1 MYGCD
6 LHNICEKADAWAKLF
21 ETAEYLASVVE
32 HNCCSEIDVF
42 VELLIALD
50 YHGHASDLMDAHI
63 EADSCRDRHP
73 TADQV
78 ILEPATA

>member
-1 MYGCD
+1 M
-6 LHNICEKADAWAKLF
+6 F

-63 EADSCRDRHP
+63 EADSCRERHP

>member
-1 MYGCD
+1 MYGYD

-21 ETAEYLASVVE
+21 ETAEYLDSVVE

-50 YHGHASDLMDAHI
+50 YHGHASALMDA
-63 EADSCRDRHP
+63 
-73 TADQV
+73 
-78 ILEPATA
+78 

>member
-1 MYGCD
+1 MYGYD

-21 ETAEYLASVVE
+21 ETAEYLDSVVA

-42 VELLIALD
+42 IELLIALD

-63 EADSCRDRHP
+63 EADNCRDRHP
-73 TADQV
+73 AADQV

>member
-1 MYGCD
+1 MYD
-6 LHNICEKADAWAKLF
+6 LHNICESADNWAKLF
-21 ETAEYLASVVE
+21 ETAEHLGSVFA

-63 EADSCRDRHP
+63 EADNCE
-73 TADQV
+73 TATPRP
-78 ILEPATA
+78 IT

>member
-1 MYGCD
+1 MYGYD

-21 ETAEYLASVVE
+21 ETAEYLDSVVE

-50 YHGHASDLMDAHI
+50 YHGHASALMDAHI
-63 EADSCRDRHP
+63 EPIAAETVTP